1 MVKCSATWLEHTM
14 RQTFLFQPNKIILR
28 DSVELF
34 IKCSIH
40 FQHSSPPGGMAI
52 PWDWYLERAAGRPL
66 QWPCALI
73 ETMVD
78 AVQHTF
84 IFRLEQMRGMLLFS
98 VQASTC

>member
-1 MVKCSATWLEHTM
+1 
-14 RQTFLFQPNKIILR
+14 
-28 DSVELF
+28 
-34 IKCSIH
+34 
-40 FQHSSPPGGMAI
+40 MAI

-73 ETMVD
+73 ETTVD

-98 VQASTC
+98 VQTSTC